1 MRSLVSLALAGALAL
16 SALVP
21 SALTPKVQA
30 AEQTP
35 EQILAKMNLDQKVGQ
50 LLWTHV
56 YGDSADDTTYAS
68 DNQAI
73 FGSGVSTPAQ
83 AVKKYHL
90 GGVLYFNWAHNF
102 SSENTDVTKVAA
114 LSNGLQAAAKADGNV
129 PLGITI
135 DQEGGMVSRVGAP
148 ATIFPGNMALGATGN
163 QALAYSQGQVLGCEM
178 RSLGINADFAPVLDV
193 NTNPNN
199 PVIGLRAISDDPNL
213 VAQLGGAQIQGIQ
226 SQGVSATAKH
236 FPGHGDADTDSHL
249 GLPRVTYSRQ
259 VLNQHLVPFKT
270 AINGGVDMIMTA
282 HIVVDAIDPKLP
294 ATLSKPV
301 LTGLLRQELGFTG
314 VITTDALDMEG
325 AQLAV
330 MTPAEQAKYKE
341 LKNKEDSAKQKA
353 DKDPTQADS
362 AREASTEFKN
372 FLAPIRAR
380 VAVKALQAGS
390 DILLNTKDAAAVV
403 DGIKAAVKDGSL
415 TSAQIDQSVL
425 RILKWKQKR
434 GVLKTEPIDTASVKA
449 KLGTAASRDVASQ
462 IARNSVTLLRN
473 DANKAPL
480 DAAKGTR
487 VLVAGSSWA
496 NPELLPEPLKAA
508 GFTVVFTQ
516 DPDAKENPSDSEI
529 SAWVR
534 QAANV
539 DTVIFASYAPGAQQF
554 KAIDAL
560 VATGKQVIV
569 INTSLPYPL
578 ARYSGGGS
586 GPQVVAEIYAN
597 NSVALAAAV
606 DVLSGQASAVGKL
619 PVSVPGGSGV
629 AYARGFGLGAGS
641 ATPTATAPATM
652 APLTAA
658 PTVATTATAAAATAP
673 AAALAPSTCEAG
685 GAKSTT
691 KPSASLAAAPSPTKS
706 PKRGLAHSGVETGLF
721 GAFALALLGGGL
733 ALRSRTR

>member
-21 SALTPKVQA
+21 TALTPQVQA

-73 FGSGVSTPAQ
+73 FGTGISTPAQ

-270 AINGGVDMIMTA
+270 AISSGVDMIMTA
-282 HIVVDAIDPKLP
+282 HIVVDAIDPNLP

-434 GVLKTEPIDTASVKA
+434 GVLKTEPIDAASVQA

-480 DAAKGTR
+480 DAAKGAR

-508 GFTVVFTQ
+508 GFSVVFTQ
-516 DPDAKENPSDSEI
+516 DPDAKEDPSDSEI

-578 ARYSGGGS
+578 ARYSGGGA

-606 DVLSGQASAVGKL
+606 DVLSGKVNAVGKL
-619 PVSVPGGSGV
+619 PVSVPGASGV
-629 AYARGFGLGAGS
+629 AYPRGFGLGYGS
-641 ATPTATAPATM
+641 ASATATATTP
-652 APLTAA
+652 
-658 PTVATTATAAAATAP
+658 VATALATPALAATCGAIP
-673 AAALAPSTCEAG
+673 T
-685 GAKSTT
+685 AKSTT
-691 KPSASLAAAPSPTKS
+691 KPSASLKAAPSSSQS

-721 GAFALALLGGGL
+721 AAFALALLGGGL
-733 ALRSRTR
+733 ALHSRTR